1 MTWAIRNDGFTRPAQ
16 GADIAPPTNLEGF
29 GASTRLT
36 WQESDVFMQRRR
48 QESVASDTLAEQA
61 IPLLGEEGMRPI
73 IEDFNRR
80 STELGLPERV
90 IPEGAS
96 PSEIIS
102 RLGSNGSKV
111 VLDAA
116 RAAAEANPGQWAG
129 LDVSDETLQQTLTE
143 RRAAEQKADSDIL
156 ALSPNPLRNALLG
169 GVAGSAIDPVNIALM
184 PFGGGVGSLWRGMLA
199 EGALGAAAEVIQHP
213 ARKRVAEELNLPAP
227 DILESLTYG
236 ALGGALLGGAIDVIP
251 RGIRALRYVA
261 QMQKVPA
268 LPRRD
273 DITSE
278 GAVRAAETAIDNGK
292 NPLDAVAEVLR
303 RTPEQA
309 PPRDPLILS
318 PEMRE
323 PAPPAPEGPVLLSDL
338 APTTTARERRAKGDP
353 RYPIIQAFKR
363 SGGIDPT
370 SDFASE
376 LRARDVTAKSH
387 PGLFKKGGLTRAD
400 ALPGSEWTDSFPGFN
415 SIIDPQTGYL
425 DRNGLIDLIDRE
437 LRGIDSNGNPLTTDL
452 RERAA
457 AREAR
462 TPEEALLDAEP
473 AEGGFFVERDPFTED
488 VIWDAKVEAGFDA
501 YLKDAWPGVRFL
513 RREIDEMKAT
523 LAQHGGDAEY
533 LVSRVLERDLDEAER
548 AIIEGGQNARE
559 TVPYDAAFDGPRGGV
574 AGAAGPSAGGPGQGR
589 AGEGGAFQLETTQAG
604 QQSVIPGTRENDVA
618 RQAALRAKREAEV
631 RALQSKQRRL
641 NQVRVEDE
649 VDGLFAQK
657 QGDIFDDLMSPAA
670 QKAMDADLAAI
681 RAEGNLEV
689 AAVAD
694 DGRALNSIDDI
705 LGEID
710 DTDTLLRE
718 FDLCRFGPA
727 DNAPF

>member
-16 GADIAPPTNLEGF
+16 GPDIAPPTNWGGIKSATQNAFRETDLF
-29 GASTRLT
+29 MGATQKTR
-36 WQESDVFMQRRR
+36 F
-48 QESVASDTLAEQA
+48 
-61 IPLLGEEGMRPI
+61 
-73 IEDFNRR
+73 
-80 STELGLPERV
+80 TELEIAKSAADRLGVSALNEWYQANDAGYDHLRPAPATVDDFLSVHGKRGADIVLEIARQKAEVDPDQWADLDLSEDGITERV
-90 IPEGAS
+90 NAALKAESA
-96 PSEIIS
+96 
-102 RLGSNGSKV
+102 V
-111 VLDAA
+111 DA
-116 RAAAEANPGQWAG
+116 E
-129 LDVSDETLQQTLTE
+129 LLS
-143 RRAAEQKADSDIL
+143 
-156 ALSPNPLRNALLG
+156 LSPNPLRNSLIG
-169 GVAGSAIDPVNIALM
+169 GLAAGLADPVNIAAI
-184 PFGGGVGSLWRGMLA
+184 PFGLGAGSLWRVMLNEA
-199 EGALGAAAEVIQHP
+199 ALGAGVEALQFGTHKDFAERTG
-213 ARKRVAEELNLPAP
+213 APAP
-227 DILESLTYG
+227 DLLESMTYG
-236 ALGGALLGGAIDVIP
+236 ALGGAFLGGTIEAIP
-251 RGIRALRYVA
+251 RGIRALRYA
-261 QMQKVPA
+261 SQLWKAPA
-268 LPRRD
+268 LPGRD
-273 DITSE
+273 GITSE

-303 RTPEQA
+303 RTPERA
-309 PPRDPLILS
+309 PPREPLILS
-318 PEMRE
+318 PDMRTPE
-323 PAPPAPEGPVLLSDL
+323 PPAPSPEGPVLLSDL
-338 APTTTARERRAKGDP
+338 APTATVRERRAKGDP

-363 SGGIDPT
+363 NGGIDPA
-370 SDFASE
+370 SDFAKE

-437 LRGIDSNGNPLTTDL
+437 LRGIDSNGNPLTADL

-548 AIIEGGQNARE
+548 AVIEGGQNARE
-559 TVPYDAAFDGPRGGV
+559 SAPVPYDAAFDGPRGGV
-574 AGAAGPSAGGPGQGR
+574 AGAAGPSGGGTGQGR

-618 RQAALRAKREAEV
+618 RQAAIRAKREAEV

-657 QGDIFDDLMSPAA
+657 QADIFDDLMSPAA
-670 QKAMDADLAAI
+670 QKAMDADLAAL

-689 AAVAD
+689 SAVAD
-694 DGRALNSIDDI
+694 DGRALNSVDDI

-710 DTDTLLRE
+710 DTDRLLRE
-718 FDLCRFGPA
+718 FNACRFGA
-727 DNAPF
+727 VSQL